1 MQILKNILFVS
12 YIKNKGIRRICFII
26 GLTFS
31 IYNFL
36 KALSSIMSNIE
47 YYKTLDL
54 FEDTIVISIFAL
66 FLFYLPFL
74 LCCVIKWIYLGF
86 KNKE

>member
-26 GLTFS
+26 GLMFS
-31 IYNFL
+31 IYSFL
-36 KALSSIMSNIE
+36 KAFSSIMSNIE

-54 FEDTIVISIFAL
+54 LEDTIIITGFVI

-74 LCCVIKWIYLGF
+74 LCCVIRWIYLGF